1 MMVERD
7 SKCRCK
13 YTSTSSCR
21 WCLRLCFLWLEWDV
35 RRVKVFNCDFIWF
48 LNALVLL
55 WRHWLLLKFLC
66 LEYVMRS
73 LKVSCLIEVCW
84 VCKTLMESECATLT
98 LKIWV
103 WSIAILI
110 VIIIQDDCR
119 RFPILKGRLSRVV
132 LLLLF
137 FLDDLMKLCWD
148 LRHDAPLVN
157 EAFSL

>member
-1 MMVERD
+1 
-7 SKCRCK
+7 
-13 YTSTSSCR
+13 
-21 WCLRLCFLWLEWDV
+21 
-35 RRVKVFNCDFIWF
+35 
-48 LNALVLL
+48 
-55 WRHWLLLKFLC
+55 
-66 LEYVMRS
+66 
-73 LKVSCLIEVCW
+73 
-84 VCKTLMESECATLT
+84 MESECATLT